1 MVVNVLSR
9 RLLIVVILAAVA
21 LVAASAEWN
30 GESRASRA
38 GAAVLLREGVGRE
51 WQELDDAEKRSLAKR
66 YLKVNGRYDITAADV
81 VEATDAFVAE
91 FGPDFTTHT
100 PMRAL
105 IDFAVD
111 AAEERE
117 WAAII
122 GDHPAPVPAFAS
134 ERDQRIH

>member
-1 MVVNVLSR
+1 MVNVLSR

-21 LVAASAEWN
+21 LVAGSAEWN
-30 GESRASRA
+30 GESRAARA
-38 GAAVLLREGVGRE
+38 GAAALLREGVGRE
-51 WQELDDAEKRSLAKR
+51 WQELDDDEKRSLAKR
-66 YLKVNGRYDITAADV
+66 WRKVNGRHDIAPADIV
-81 VEATDAFVAE
+81 DATDAFVAE

-117 WAAII
+117 WAAIV
-122 GDHPAPVPAFAS
+122 GDHPAPVPALQA
-134 ERDQRIH
+134 EPHRAA